1 MVGIIFEQGNTYKF
15 AKNLNEVKEAF
26 KNYIP
31 KPFERNINPVYYEI
45 YEFENGNTL
54 DEIEIF
60 YGINIMNL
68 IKNLDF
74 DKKYILIQK
83 FLNIDYDDSLEKLDK
98 YIEQNG
104 YKAEYI
110 EYDYDTGFYLIDKYV
125 FSDRTSKFVKI
136 SDVKEI
142 LNNLKY

>member
-15 AKNLNEVKEAF
+15 AGDLNEVKDAF

-31 KPFERNINPVYYEI
+31 EAFERNINPVYYEI
-45 YEFENGNTL
+45 YEFENGYTL
-54 DEIEIF
+54 DEIEMF

-68 IKNLDF
+68 IKNLNF
-74 DKKYILIQK
+74 EKKYVLIQK

-104 YKAEYI
+104 CKAEYI
-110 EYDYDTGFYLIDKYV
+110 QYDYDTGFYLIDKYV
-125 FSDRTSKFVKI
+125 FSDRTGKFVKI
-136 SDVKEI
+136 NDVKEI